1 MTGIQ
6 VSHLSFRYGLRQSDV
21 LTDVS
26 FAVGAESIT
35 GLLGR
40 NGSGKSTIGLLLA
53 GLLAPREGEI
63 TWNGRPVFEDAHAM
77 SHICYSGDTTAVFED
92 EKLAHTLELWAM
104 TRPGWDPELAGTL
117 LDMFAINPK
126 KKPSKL
132 SRGQRSAFYAALGL
146 ASRAAVTIFDEVHL
160 GMDAVVREIFYRTL
174 LADYTK
180 HPRAFIISSH
190 LIEEI
195 EKLLDHVIM
204 VDQGKII
211 ESGDVDD
218 VRARYSQDGKVR
230 DFTEILMH
238 LTLTDNQRLA
248 LGQ

>member
-1 MTGIQ
+1 
-6 VSHLSFRYGLRQSDV
+6 
-21 LTDVS
+21 
-26 FAVGAESIT
+26 
-35 GLLGR
+35 
-40 NGSGKSTIGLLLA
+40 
-53 GLLAPREGEI
+53 
-63 TWNGRPVFEDAHAM
+63 
-77 SHICYSGDTTAVFED
+77 
-92 EKLAHTLELWAM
+92 
-104 TRPGWDPELAGTL
+104 
-117 LDMFAINPK
+117 
-126 KKPSKL
+126 
-132 SRGQRSAFYAALGL
+132 
-146 ASRAAVTIFDEVHL
+146 
-160 GMDAVVREIFYRTL
+160 MDAVVREIFYRTL